1 KNCHI
6 EDQNSRYKFRIRGE
20 PPQDQGPSDGDG
32 GSGPADTRSSD
43 AAGRPF
49 EDIELTG
56 PPGVP
61 GSRWSAPAGLNQ
73 ISSLE
78 QIAFNRQSVS
88 QGSVI
93 TACEVRNM
101 GNVRRNQRSEES
113 TYSPRK
119 QHSV

>member
-1 KNCHI
+1 ML
-6 EDQNSRYKFRIRGE
+6 RTGE

-32 GSGPADTRSSD
+32 GSGQPDARSSD

-49 EDIELTG
+49 EDIQLTG

-61 GSRWSAPAGLNQ
+61 SSRWSAPAGLNQ
-73 ISSLE
+73 MSSLE

-101 GNVRRNQRSEES
+101 RNDRRNQRSEES
-113 TYSPRK
+113 SYSPRK

>member
-1 KNCHI
+1 MHIHRNCI
-6 EDQNSRYKFRIRGE
+6 QLQISRNMVVQKVIVIGVLLIGSGAIALYYYFCRRTGE
-20 PPQDQGPSDGDG
+20 PPQDQGPSDEDG

-73 ISSLE
+73 
-78 QIAFNRQSVS
+78 
-88 QGSVI
+88 
-93 TACEVRNM
+93 
-101 GNVRRNQRSEES
+101 
-113 TYSPRK
+113 
-119 QHSV
+119 